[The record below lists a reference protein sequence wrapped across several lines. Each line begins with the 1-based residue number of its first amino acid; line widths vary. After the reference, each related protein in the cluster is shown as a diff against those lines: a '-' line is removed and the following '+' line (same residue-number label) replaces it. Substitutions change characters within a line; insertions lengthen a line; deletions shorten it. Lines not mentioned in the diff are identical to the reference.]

1 MTDVLPEALRSALG
15 QVIADQRREWRRE
28 RELMESQSRET
39 IAELRAR
46 IVELERKTEE
56 TVSTRLAVVRDG
68 VDGKDGISGPVGER
82 GEPGVPGERG
92 ERGEPGPQGER
103 GHVGLVGP
111 PGQPGEPGL
120 GVVGPQGETGAAG
133 PPGPAGD
140 RGERGEPGAR
150 GEQGEKGEPG
160 ERGMDGIAGR
170 DGVDGITGAVGERGP
185 EGPPGKLS
193 IVRNWEDGVYYQG
206 EVVTRDGATYQALK
220 DTGRVPPH
228 DDWICIASR
237 GQDAKGFD
245 IRGTF
250 NVDAHYYEKDIVAL
264 NGGSFIALK
273 DDPGVCPGAG
283 WQLLT
288 SPGKKGKDGNVGPR
302 GERGER
308 GLRGDDGATITG
320 GVFDAEQM
328 KLVLSR
334 SDGGSI
340 DVDMYDFAVAI
351 RNASV

>member
-46 IVELERKTEE
+46 VVELERKTEE

-68 VDGKDGISGPVGER
+68 VDGKDGLPGPSGDR
-82 GEPGVPGERG
+82 GEPGAP
-92 ERGEPGPQGER
+92 GEPGPPGAIGEI
-103 GHVGLVGP
+103 GPAGPVGP

-133 PPGPAGD
+133 SPGPQGD
-140 RGERGEPGAR
+140 RGEPGVPGAR
-150 GEQGEKGEPG
+150 GEPGLPGEKGEPG
-160 ERGMDGIAGR
+160 ERGTDGIAGR
-170 DGVDGITGAVGERGP
+170 DGADGIVGAVGERGP

-193 IVRNWEDGVYYQG
+193 IVRNWEDGVYYEG

-250 NVDAHYYEKDIVAL
+250 NVDANYYEKDIVAL

-273 DDPGVCPGAG
+273 DDPGICPGVG

-308 GLRGDDGATITG
+308 GLRGDDGAGIIG

-334 SDGGSI
+334 SDGGII
-340 DVDMYDFAVAI
+340 DVDMYDFAIAI